1 MYNGEHDWFGVWGN
15 MDISSSIEIWKFF
28 SKYDING
35 SLANVNELTVV
46 DEIKVFPNPS
56 NESISVNMPISNDVD
71 YEIVSP
77 EGKIIKSGTLS
88 NTLPSIDISN
98 LSNDIYFLK
107 INNEVLKFVVK
118 R

>member
-1 MYNGEHDWFGVWGN
+1 

-35 SLANVNELTVV
+35 SLANVNELIAVN
-46 DEIKVFPNPS
+46 EIKVFPNPS
-56 NESISVNMPISNDVD
+56 NEYISVNMPISDDLD
-71 YEIVSP
+71 YQIVSM

-88 NTLPSIDISN
+88 NTSTFIDISN

>member
-1 MYNGEHDWFGVWGN
+1 MICIIFKVIGN
-15 MDISSSIEIWKFF
+15 IKSIIC
-28 SKYDING
+28 G
-35 SLANVNELTVV
+35 
-46 DEIKVFPNPS
+46 EIKVFPNPS
-56 NESISVNMPISNDVD
+56 NESISVNMPISDDVD
-71 YEIVSP
+71 YQIVSL

-88 NTLPSIDISN
+88 NTLPSVDISS